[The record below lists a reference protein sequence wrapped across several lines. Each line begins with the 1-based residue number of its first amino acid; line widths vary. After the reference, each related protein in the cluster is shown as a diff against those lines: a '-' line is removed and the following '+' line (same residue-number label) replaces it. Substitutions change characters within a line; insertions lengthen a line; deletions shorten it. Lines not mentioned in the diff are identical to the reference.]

1 MDAADLASTKCGGEL
16 KDVLEECTR
25 LLVCDDD
32 FSCRIE
38 REINEQR
45 KSAQK
50 SILVCHYTL
59 VTQASGGARSSSTT
73 TALDAIAISPAVKS
87 SGYVSRTV
95 LRSRRASRSARSSST
110 TSMQRACANGALQG
124 EMVCGPAPSL
134 SARRSTPSTGF

>member
-45 KSAQK
+45 KSAHK
-50 SILVCHYTL
+50 SILVCHFTL
-59 VTQASGGARSSSTT
+59 ATQA
-73 TALDAIAISPAVKS
+73 
-87 SGYVSRTV
+87 
-95 LRSRRASRSARSSST
+95 
-110 TSMQRACANGALQG
+110 
-124 EMVCGPAPSL
+124 
-134 SARRSTPSTGF
+134 

>member
-1 MDAADLASTKCGGEL
+1 MTREWLSPAAKHVLEKLKPLLASTKCGGEL

-59 VTQASGGARSSSTT
+59 VTQAS
-73 TALDAIAISPAVKS
+73 
-87 SGYVSRTV
+87 
-95 LRSRRASRSARSSST
+95 
-110 TSMQRACANGALQG
+110 
-124 EMVCGPAPSL
+124 
-134 SARRSTPSTGF
+134 